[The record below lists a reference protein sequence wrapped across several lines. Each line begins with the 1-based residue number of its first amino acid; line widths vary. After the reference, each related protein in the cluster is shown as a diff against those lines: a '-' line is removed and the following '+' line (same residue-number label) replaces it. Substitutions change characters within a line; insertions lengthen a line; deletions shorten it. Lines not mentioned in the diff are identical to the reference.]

1 MRFVA
6 NCRGW
11 GCKEWMGYN
20 ISSHLLDG
28 SKRSARQSLQL
39 VLETLMV
46 SIDSF
51 KLWFDM
57 NKSSVNVIW
66 KKTKTDQVQV
76 SLDKIVRMLCRFI
89 KSAGSALLNIWK
101 LRLQDYCSVGKL
113 GIPKAIILFDFVI
126 LVEYLC
132 GDLGGKF
139 IYIRKFSLQLLCK

>member
-1 MRFVA
+1 
-6 NCRGW
+6 
-11 GCKEWMGYN
+11 MGYN

-89 KSAGSALLNIWK
+89 KSAGSALLNI
-101 LRLQDYCSVGKL
+101 
-113 GIPKAIILFDFVI
+113 
-126 LVEYLC
+126 
-132 GDLGGKF
+132 
-139 IYIRKFSLQLLCK
+139 